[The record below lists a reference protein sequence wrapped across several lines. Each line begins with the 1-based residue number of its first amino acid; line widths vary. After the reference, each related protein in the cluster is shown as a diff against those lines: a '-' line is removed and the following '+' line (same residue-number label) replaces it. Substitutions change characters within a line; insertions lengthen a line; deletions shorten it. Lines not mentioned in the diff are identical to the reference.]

1 MLHDRICKGVKHKGK
16 LPAQFK
22 GKKAHN
28 REEVEGRGGN
38 RVTRGRG
45 IKVNTPM
52 NRCFGERA
60 AIGAT
65 ADESALRR
73 TDFDKMVAW
82 IMM

>member
-1 MLHDRICKGVKHKGK
+1 
-16 LPAQFK
+16 
-22 GKKAHN
+22 
-28 REEVEGRGGN
+28 VEGRGGN
-38 RVTRGRG
+38 REARLSG
-45 IKVNTPM
+45 IKVNAPM
-52 NRCFGERA
+52 NRRFGERA

>member
-1 MLHDRICKGVKHKGK
+1 
-16 LPAQFK
+16 
-22 GKKAHN
+22 
-28 REEVEGRGGN
+28 
-38 RVTRGRG
+38 
-45 IKVNTPM
+45 M